1 MKRFTKHLASFAAR
15 QKSLKGLAIA
25 AMLFSAVSLRAAVGD
40 TFTKL
45 YNQYTVITEAGNTGT
60 VSVKAI
66 SKDISILSIPNTVR
80 NNNVTYTVTVIE
92 DEAYKACTKMIAL
105 AGKGLFIPNS
115 VTTIGKSAFSNCTSL
130 TGKLTI
136 PNSVTTIGAEA
147 FYACSGLTGD
157 LTIPSG
163 VKEIGDNAFTACSGF
178 KGKLS
183 LPSSLTT
190 IGDGTFAACSGL
202 TGDLTFPSGVV
213 TIGWGAFS
221 NCTGF
226 TGKLTISNTVTT
238 IGYEAFNGCRGLTGD
253 LIIPNSVTS
262 IGSAAF
268 QNCTGFTGRLQISNN
283 IDFLNS
289 QAFQGCSGLT
299 GDLTIPSG
307 VKEIAPSAFQDCSG
321 FKGKLSLPSSL
332 TTIGDNAFQGCTGL
346 TGDLTIPNGVTTIG
360 ESAFSFCKGFKGKL
374 SLPSSLTTIGK
385 GAFNQCMGLTGDLI
399 IPNSVTSIGSYAFY
413 NCNGLTGQLTI
424 SNRITTINEQT
435 FGGCSGLTGKFII
448 PNSVTTIGK
457 SAFGSCSGFKGGLV
471 IPKSVTSIGAMAFI
485 DCTGFGGLIIP
496 NSVTSIGSSAFAGC
510 TGMTGRLTIPS
521 SITTLTDNTFLGTNF
536 KEIRIPNSVISI
548 GSNCFKSYSGN
559 AFTPTHVCL
568 PSLLTTLQ
576 YVANVEADGNK
587 TMEITI
593 PWQAISN
600 GSSSNHFDGF
610 KAVYYMGTDLA
621 NTGNFSSSKNNDH
634 VYVKPSVYEK
644 YKDDAAYKALNLS
657 ASIPVTF
664 PAGKEYVTLCRDF
677 DVDLRHA
684 NDNLPEGIE
693 PLKAYIVDDANGDLK
708 TVYMDEI
715 KYIPSRLKAN
725 VDGYKGME
733 EYVGVVLKGTP
744 GYTYYYQM
752 GEEDYSKGK
761 DGQMTLEK
769 ALELSS
775 TSAKSKRAMRAESST
790 GEKAMLVG
798 AGQAK
803 EVQPEETSD
812 GVTYKTYG
820 LKDGKFLAYESDG
833 VIPYNKAY
841 LRIPLSKAPSG
852 SNAKVTMYF
861 NNDNGTTDIVQVDLG
876 KDSTLGNTAKDAMY
890 NLQGMRVDDTY
901 HGLVIVNGR
910 KYMKK

>member
-1 MKRFTKHLASFAAR
+1 MVSNMKRFTKHLASFAAR
-15 QKSLKGLAIA
+15 QGSLKGLAIA
-25 AMLFSAVSLRAAVGD
+25 AMLFSAVSLRATVGD

-66 SKDISILSIPNTVR
+66 SKDISILSIPNTVK

-115 VTTIGKSAFSNCTSL
+115 VTTIGKSAFSGCATL

-136 PNSVTTIGAEA
+136 PNSVTTIGEMA

-163 VKEIGDNAFTACSGF
+163 VKEIGQNAFTACSGF

-190 IGDGTFAACSGL
+190 IGDGAFASCSGL

-238 IGYEAFNGCRGLTGD
+238 IGYEAFIGCSGLTGD

-289 QAFQGCSGLT
+289 QAFQGCNGLT

-332 TTIGDNAFQGCTGL
+332 TTIGDNAFYKCSGL

-360 ESAFSFCKGFKGKL
+360 ESAFMNCTGLNGKL
-374 SLPSSLTTIGK
+374 TIPGSVVK
-385 GAFNQCMGLTGDLI
+385 IGNNAFTACRNLTGDL
-399 IPNSVTSIGSYAFY
+399 
-413 NCNGLTGQLTI
+413 
-424 SNRITTINEQT
+424 
-435 FGGCSGLTGKFII
+435 II

-457 SAFGSCSGFKGGLV
+457 SAFANCSGLTGDLTIPNGITKIAENVFSGCSGLKGKLT
-471 IPKSVTSIGAMAFI
+471 IPNGVTSLGFSAFQN
-485 DCTGFGGLIIP
+485 THFTTVLIP
-496 NSVTSIGSSAFAGC
+496 NSVLGIG
-510 TGMTGRLTIPS
+510 
-521 SITTLTDNTFLGTNF
+521 N
-536 KEIRIPNSVISI
+536 
-548 GSNCFKSYSGN
+548 NCFYLMGGKGFSN
-559 AFTPTHVCL
+559 TTHVCL
-568 PSLLTTLQ
+568 PSLLEELGMHDNDENDGYKTT
-576 YVANVEADGNK
+576 
-587 TMEITI
+587 EITI
-593 PWQAISN
+593 PCYALYDN
-600 GSSSNHFDGF
+600 DHNNFNGF
-610 KAVYYMGTDLA
+610 KSVFYMGTDLA

-644 YKDDAAYKALNLS
+644 YKDDATYKDLNLS

-769 ALELSS
+769 ALALSS
-775 TSAKSKRAMRAESST
+775 TSAKSKRAMRAKTST

-803 EVQPEETSD
+803 KVQPEETSD

-820 LKDGKFLAYESDG
+820 LKDGKFLAYESEG

-876 KDSTLGNTAKDAMY
+876 KDSTLGNTANDAMY

-910 KYMKK
+910 KYLKK